1 MKPVDITCI
10 IDDDPFY
17 TEMLKRIIGIKRFS
31 EQVLVFENGKEALD
45 FFQDTI
51 HEKDESKLPKLLL
64 LDINMPEMDG
74 WEFLNAFE
82 TFKDKYQKEIII
94 YLVSSSINPKDIM
107 RAKEIALVT
116 DYFVKPIS
124 ISQLEHIFKSVSC
137 K

>member
-1 MKPVDITCI
+1 MKPIDITCI

-45 FFQDTI
+45 FFQNTI
-51 HEKDESKLPKLLL
+51 DEKDESKLPRLLL

-74 WEFLNAFE
+74 WEFLDAFKA
-82 TFKDKYQKEIII
+82 FKDKYQKEIII
-94 YLVSSSINPKDIM
+94 YLVSSSINPKDIV
-107 RAKEIALVT
+107 RAKEIELVT

-124 ISQLEHIFKSVSC
+124 ISQLERIFQDAS
-137 K
+137 

>member
-1 MKPVDITCI
+1 MKPIDITCI

-45 FFQDTI
+45 FFQNTI
-51 HEKDESKLPKLLL
+51 DEKDESKLPRLLL

-74 WEFLNAFE
+74 WEFLDAFE
-82 TFKDKYQKEIII
+82 AFKDKYQKEIII
-94 YLVSSSINPKDIM
+94 YLVSSSINPKDII
-107 RAKEIALVT
+107 RAKEIELVT

-124 ISQLEHIFKSVSC
+124 ISQLERIFQDAS
-137 K
+137 